1 MKKKLVII
9 GGGFAGFWSAM
20 SAVRQSRELKEEEEL
35 DITLINPDNYLTI
48 RPRLYE
54 VSLDGLR
61 VELDKYLMPLG
72 INQIIGKA
80 DIIDPAAKLI
90 TVSTDQGVHHY
101 EYDYLILASGSQ
113 LKGINIPGF
122 RYTFNMDTFNN
133 AQQLEDHMV
142 KLAKNNFSD
151 IGAETF
157 VIVGGGLTGL
167 EAATSIEE
175 KANLLRALH
184 GDIPIDFK
192 IVLVDRG
199 EEIAGIYAKDAQS
212 YILDTLSKKNVIT
225 IPGTTVN
232 AVAPDKIVLSDS
244 TEIPTQ
250 TVIWCGGI
258 VASPLT
264 TFLDGDRDASGRL
277 QVDQFLKLPAYDDVI
292 VAGDVASVPL
302 DDDGNISLM
311 ACQFSMDLGKW
322 AGHNAVNDLFSESLM
337 PYVNNRYVTC
347 LDLGQDDGLF
357 TTGWDRN
364 LLFKG
369 REGKDIKE
377 QINQHLIYP
386 AEPEES
392 VAASMPVL
400 VTKDLN

>member
-1 MKKKLVII
+1 MKKKLLII

-20 SAVRQSRELKEEEEL
+20 SAIRQSRELKKEEEL

-54 VSLDGLR
+54 VSLTGLR
-61 VELDKYLMPLG
+61 VALDQYLIPLG
-72 INQIIGKA
+72 INQVIGKA
-80 DIIDPAAKLI
+80 DVIDPKAKLV
-90 TVSTDQGVHHY
+90 TVSTAQGTHQY

-122 RYTFNMDTFNN
+122 KYTFNMDTFDN
-133 AQQLEDHMV
+133 AQTLEDHMI

-151 IGAETF
+151 KGADTF

-175 KANLLRALH
+175 KANLLRSVHSGAH
-184 GDIPIDFK
+184 VAFK
-192 IVLVDRG
+192 IILIDRG
-199 EEIAGIYAKDAQS
+199 EQIAGIYASEAQS
-212 YILDTLSKKNVIT
+212 YIIDTLNKKNVT
-225 IPGTTVN
+225 TLSGTT
-232 AVAPDKIVLSDS
+232 ATAITADKIILSDG

-250 TVIWCGGI
+250 TVIWCAGM

-264 TFLDGDRDASGRL
+264 SFLDGDRDTFGRL
-277 QVDQFLKLPAYDDVI
+277 QVDQFLKLPAYHEVI
-292 VAGDVASVPL
+292 VAGDVANVPV
-302 DDDGNISLM
+302 DGDGNVSLM

-322 AGHNAVNDLFSESLM
+322 AGHNAINDLFSAQLI
-337 PYVNNRYVTC
+337 PYANNRYVTC

-357 TTGWDRN
+357 TTGWERN
-364 LLFKG
+364 LLYKG

-377 QINQHLIYP
+377 QINQQLIYP
-386 AEPEES
+386 GTVEES
-392 VAASMPVL
+392 VAASMPQL
-400 VTKDLN
+400 VNKGLN

>member
-1 MKKKLVII
+1 MKKKLIII

-20 SAVRQSRELKEEEEL
+20 SAVRQSRELKKEEEL

-61 VELDKYLMPLG
+61 VELDKYLTPLG
-72 INQIIGKA
+72 INQVIGKA
-80 DIIDPAAKLI
+80 DVIDPAAKTI
-90 TVSTDQGVHHY
+90 IVSTDQGIHKY
-101 EYDYLILASGSQ
+101 DYDYLILASGSQ

-122 RYTFNMDTFNN
+122 KHTFNMDTFNN

-151 IGAETF
+151 TGAKTF
-157 VIVGGGLTGL
+157 VVVGGGLTGL

-175 KANLLRALH
+175 KANMLRILYS
-184 GDIPIDFK
+184 DISVDFK
-192 IVLVDRG
+192 IILVDRG
-199 EEIAGIYAKDAQS
+199 QEIAGIYAKDAQS
-212 YILDTLSKKNVIT
+212 YIIDTLNKKNVVT

-232 AVAPDKIVLSDS
+232 AIAADKIVLSDG

-250 TVIWCGGI
+250 TVIWCAGI
-258 VASPLT
+258 VASSLT
-264 TFLDGDRDASGRL
+264 TFFDGDRDASGRL
-277 QVDQFLKLPAYDDVI
+277 HVDQFLKLPAYNDVI
-292 VAGDVASVPL
+292 VAGDVANVPV
-302 DDDGNISLM
+302 DENGNISLM

-322 AGHNAVNDLFSESLM
+322 AGHNAVNDLFAESPV

-364 LLFKG
+364 LLYKG

-386 AEPEES
+386 GKPEES
-392 VAASMPVL
+392 VAASMPEL
-400 VTKDLN
+400 VNKGLN

>member
-1 MKKKLVII
+1 MNKKLIII

-20 SAVRQSRELKEEEEL
+20 SAVRQSRELKKDEEL

-61 VELDKYLMPLG
+61 VELDKYLLPLG
-72 INQIIGKA
+72 VNQVIGKA
-80 DIIDPAAKLI
+80 DVIDPAAKLI
-90 TVSTDQGVHHY
+90 TVSTDQGIHKY

-151 IGAETF
+151 PGAKTF

-175 KANLLRALH
+175 KANLLRSLH
-184 GDIPIDFK
+184 GDTAIDFK

-199 EEIAGIYAKDAQS
+199 QEIAGIYAKDAQS
-212 YILDTLSKKNVIT
+212 YIIDTLNKKNVVT

-232 AVAPDKIVLSDS
+232 AIATDKIVLSDG

-250 TVIWCGGI
+250 TVIWCAGI
-258 VASPLT
+258 VASSLT
-264 TFLDGDRDASGRL
+264 TFLDGDRDALGRL
-277 QVDQFLKLPAYDDVI
+277 QVDQFLKLPAYNDVI

-302 DDDGNISLM
+302 DDDGNVSLM

-386 AEPEES
+386 GELEES
-392 VAASMPVL
+392 LAASRPEL